1 MYQMKRI
8 EHQPKNVKEKTSN
21 AIATVEKKRGA
32 EVRAREKSGTYGIGQ
47 QLQTKNP
54 SIREAQKA

>member
-1 MYQMKRI
+1 MELQ
-8 EHQPKNVKEKTSN
+8 Q
-21 AIATVEKKRGA
+21 KKRVEMNKRGQK
-32 EVRAREKSGTYGIGQ
+32 RYKSGTYGIGQ